1 MRPQNGDQTPERR
14 KARAVL
20 SVREPLI
27 ETLLAGLGV
36 EGSDLDE
43 LRRFCK
49 AWTSDRN
56 RFDIKRRRTGLFGSN
71 RLRLADAD
79 RALKLAL
86 AEMAEGGEQ

>member
-1 MRPQNGDQTPERR
+1 MAASGTGNATPEKR
-14 KARAVL
+14 KARVL

-36 EGSDLDE
+36 EGSELDD

-56 RFDIKRRRTGLFGSN
+56 RFDIKRRRTGMFGR
-71 RLRLADAD
+71 RLDRSDAD

-86 AEMAEGGEQ
+86 TEIGGDL